1 MEQLINDISS
11 KARIAERSLQ
21 KLSTD
26 TKNLLIEISARNIK
40 TNISKILSAN
50 AKDIEL
56 ATNKKRGEAYIDRL
70 MLDQERVK
78 AMIDALNAIVKLP
91 DPVGK
96 ELASWTRPNGLNIR
110 RVATPLGVIGVIF
123 ESRPNVASDVSGLC
137 IKSGNAVVLRSG
149 SDSLHSSMAIVD
161 CFKDAFKEL
170 NLPQGIVQIIPT
182 TNREMVTEMLLGLNS
197 SIDVI
202 VPRGGK
208 NLVSEVQ
215 KSAKIPVF
223 GHLEG
228 ICHAYIDKDADPK
241 TALEVTLNSKMR
253 RPGICGAL
261 ETLLI
266 HKDASN
272 QLHNIIDALKNQGCE
287 IRGCRKTISI
297 CRDILTADESDWD
310 TEYLSPILS
319 IKVVENIHEAIAH
332 IQTHGTGHTET
343 IISENKAAQNE
354 FTESLDSAIV
364 MINTSTQFADG
375 GEFGLGGEIGIATG
389 KFHARGPVGLEQLT
403 SYKYIVDS
411 KGALRN

>member
-11 KARIAERSLQ
+11 KARIAESSLQ
-21 KLSTD
+21 KLPTD

-50 AKDIEL
+50 AKDIEV

-70 MLDQERVK
+70 LLDQERVK
-78 AMIDALNAIVKLP
+78 AMVDALNAIVKLP
-91 DPVGK
+91 DPIGK

-170 NLPQGIVQIIPT
+170 NLPEGIVQIIPT

-403 SYKYIVDS
+403 SYKYIVES

>member
-11 KARIAERSLQ
+11 KARIAESSLQ
-21 KLSTD
+21 KLPTD

-50 AKDIEL
+50 AKDIEV

-70 MLDQERVK
+70 LLDQERVK
-78 AMIDALNAIVKLP
+78 AMVDALNAIVKLP
-91 DPVGK
+91 DPIGK

-403 SYKYIVDS
+403 SYKYIVES